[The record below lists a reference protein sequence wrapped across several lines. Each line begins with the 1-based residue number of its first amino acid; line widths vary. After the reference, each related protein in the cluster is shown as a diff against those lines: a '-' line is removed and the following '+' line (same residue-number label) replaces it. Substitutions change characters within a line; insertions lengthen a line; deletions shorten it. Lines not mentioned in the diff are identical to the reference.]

1 MGLFFI
7 LIGIA
12 IILYPLYENMQYDR
26 EQQQLLDSFAQL
38 GNTEQLEQAS
48 MEAEQAEADFEQANG
63 DKSDQLKGARGLIS
77 IDKIDLEMLIFDGT
91 STETL
96 SKGIGMVEPQKEF
109 GVNNIGLAGHRAITY
124 GKQFNR
130 LDELTVN
137 DEIQV
142 TTSDGTLKF
151 AVVDTFVVHQ
161 SEVSVLNDQDEPLLT
176 LVTCTPIGSRNPPH
190 RLIVQAALVP

>member
-12 IILYPLYENMQYDR
+12 IFLYPLYENMQYDR

-48 MEAEQAEADFEQANG
+48 MQIEQTVAESERTNE
-63 DKSDQLKGARGLIS
+63 DKSDLLKGTRGLLS
-77 IDKIDLEMLIFDGT
+77 IDKIDLDMLIFDGT
-91 STETL
+91 STEAL
-96 SKGIGMVEPQKEF
+96 SKGIGMIEPQKEF
-109 GVNNIGLAGHRAITY
+109 GVNNIGLAGHRAVTR

-130 LDELTVN
+130 LDELDVN

-142 TTSDGTLKF
+142 TTSNGTLEYV
-151 AVVDTFVVHQ
+151 VVDTFVVHQ

>member
-1 MGLFFI
+1 MRKIMGLFFI
-7 LIGIA
+7 LIGVA
-12 IILYPLYENMQYDR
+12 IFLYPLYENMQYDR

-48 MEAEQAEADFEQANG
+48 MQVEQTNE
-63 DKSDQLKGARGLIS
+63 DKSDLLKGARGLIS
-77 IDKIDLEMLIFDGT
+77 IDKIDLDMLIFDGT
-91 STETL
+91 STEAL
-96 SKGIGMVEPQKEF
+96 SKGIGMIEPQKEF
-109 GVNNIGLAGHRAITY
+109 GVNNIGLAGHRAITK

-130 LDELTVN
+130 LDELNVN

-142 TTSDGTLKF
+142 TTSIGTLEF

>member
-7 LIGIA
+7 LIGVA

-48 MEAEQAEADFEQANG
+48 MEAEQTNE
-63 DKSDQLKGARGLIS
+63 DKSDLLKGARGLIS
-77 IDKIDLEMLIFDGT
+77 IDKIDLDMLIFDGT
-91 STETL
+91 STEAL
-96 SKGIGMVEPQKEF
+96 SKGIGMIEPQKEF
-109 GVNNIGLAGHRAITY
+109 GVNNIGLAGHRAITK

-130 LDELTVN
+130 LDELNVN

-142 TTSDGTLKF
+142 TTSNGTLEF

-190 RLIVQAALVP
+190 RLIVQAALVQ

>member
-77 IDKIDLEMLIFDGT
+77 IDKIDLDMLIFDGT

-109 GVNNIGLAGHRAITY
+109 GVNNIGLAGHRAITH

>member
-7 LIGIA
+7 LIGVA
-12 IILYPLYENMQYDR
+12 IFLYPLYENMQYDR

-48 MEAEQAEADFEQANG
+48 MEAEQTNE
-63 DKSDQLKGARGLIS
+63 DKSDLLKGARGLIS
-77 IDKIDLEMLIFDGT
+77 IDKIDLDMLIFDGT
-91 STETL
+91 STEAL
-96 SKGIGMVEPQKEF
+96 SKGIGMIEPQKEF
-109 GVNNIGLAGHRAITY
+109 GVNNIGLAGHRAITK

-130 LDELTVN
+130 LDELNVN

-142 TTSDGTLKF
+142 TTSIGTLEF